1 MRHRYNNPSRGK
13 RAVHKISPVVNNR
26 RRTFLN
32 QVNSRLVDTLRSVAL
47 AALVVHMETDSVLQ
61 VVSLVVLVAQ
71 VLSLEVHQARLACR
85 RLHSE
90 RLLAGSLLV
99 TASSSHLVPSRLTCP
114 LALPA

>member
-32 QVNSRLVDTLRSVAL
+32 QVNSRLADTLRSVVL
-47 AALVVHMETDSVLQ
+47 AALVHMETDSVLQ

>member
-1 MRHRYNNPSRGK
+1 MRHRYNNPSRGR

-26 RRTFLN
+26 RRTFPN
-32 QVNSRLVDTLRSVAL
+32 PANSRLADTLRSVAL

-61 VVSLVVLVAQ
+61 VVSLVVQ
-71 VLSLEVHQARLACR
+71 VLSQGAHQARLACR

-99 TASSSHLVPSRLTCP
+99 TAFSSHLGPSRLTCP
-114 LALPA
+114 LVLPA

>member
-32 QVNSRLVDTLRSVAL
+32 QVNSRLADTLRSVAL
-47 AALVVHMETDSVLQ
+47 AALVHMETDSVLQ